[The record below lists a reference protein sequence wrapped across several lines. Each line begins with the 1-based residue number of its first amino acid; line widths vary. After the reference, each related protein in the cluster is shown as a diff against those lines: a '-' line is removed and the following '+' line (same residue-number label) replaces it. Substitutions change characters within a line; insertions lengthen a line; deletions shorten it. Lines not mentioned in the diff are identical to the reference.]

1 MNPYFPHAV
10 AMALVALTLSLGL
23 NRLMLALGPMLGLM
37 DQPDA
42 RRVHVTPVPRA
53 GGLAIWLS
61 FLATFWVGRFFL
73 PAMFDGVLA
82 VRMTAFTAASAV
94 LMVVGFF
101 DDRKGI
107 PALVKL
113 AGQVCA
119 ALVYFVVS
127 REAHG
132 QMFGFSMSP
141 VVEAV
146 VFVGWAVLLINAFNL
161 IDGLDG
167 LCGGLVCIS
176 LLVLTG
182 IELAAGQFS
191 DTLII
196 GMMLAAVVGFLR
208 FNFNPARIFLGD
220 AGSMMLGF
228 FLASAATQAGGRRAV
243 VGSILLPLAI
253 AGVPL
258 LDVLLAVWR
267 RSASNLINQWR
278 GGERVGVFSPD
289 TDHLHHR
296 LLKRG
301 IPQRK
306 VALLMQGLATF
317 FAVIAFA
324 PMLLGGRGLMVAVCG
339 LMLLGLFGLRHL
351 AQVELRQMGSLV
363 RLAVKRR
370 RGPGRLRTW
379 YFLYDLLA
387 LGASAWTAMMVETN
401 LATRGYDHEN
411 VLRFVVAFL
420 ACEVVALHV
429 LRVYRRV
436 WSRSVLG
443 EFMLVMLGLLVGGI
457 TAGAVFQSVN
467 GDIAWSGFRA
477 ALIATSLA
485 SWLVL
490 LPRALPEL
498 LRELAMDSSHRH
510 LTRRRN
516 SGHQLL
522 VYGAGDLGNLF
533 VKYLKTCTPAD
544 FQRFQVSGF
553 LDDSPALKGRTIH
566 GFKILGGLEALGP
579 VCREY
584 SIHGLLIAIHELPE
598 ERKEEIL
605 REAGRLGLAVY
616 IWSVDLKPRRILAGS
631 DTSFAAAPVH
641 AHPGSATQPLEAGK
655 P

>member
-1 MNPYFPHAV
+1 
-10 AMALVALTLSLGL
+10 MAGIALILSLGL
-23 NRLMLALGPMLGLM
+23 NRLMVSLGPKLGLM
-37 DQPDA
+37 DQPDE
-42 RRVHVTPVPRA
+42 RRVHATPVPRA
-53 GGLAIWLS
+53 GGIAIWLS
-61 FLATFWVGRFFL
+61 FLVPVWAGRLFL
-73 PAMFDGVLA
+73 PEMFDGVLGA
-82 VRMTAFTAASAV
+82 RMTAFTAASAV
-94 LMVVGFF
+94 LVAVGFF

-107 PALVKL
+107 PPLVKL
-113 AGQVCA
+113 AGQIAA
-119 ALVYFVVS
+119 ALVYFAIS
-127 REAHG
+127 HDSHS
-132 QMFGFSMSP
+132 QIFGFEMALP
-141 VVEAV
+141 LQAV
-146 VFVGWAVLLINAFNL
+146 VFVGWSVLLINAFNL

-167 LCGGLVCIS
+167 LCGGLVCVS

-182 IELAAGQFS
+182 LEFAEGNFS
-191 DTLII
+191 DALII
-196 GMMLAAVVGFLR
+196 GLMLAAVAGFLR
-208 FNFNPARIFLGD
+208 HNLNPARIFLGD

-243 VGSILLPLAI
+243 IGSILLPLAI

-267 RSASNLINQWR
+267 RSVRSLLSKWL
-278 GGERVGVFSPD
+278 GGGGVGVFSPD
-289 TDHLHHR
+289 TEHLHHR

-301 IPQRK
+301 ISQRK

-324 PMLLGGRGLMVAVCG
+324 PMLLGGRGLAMAVCG
-339 LMLLGLFGLRHL
+339 LMLLGLFGMRHL

-379 YFLYDLLA
+379 YFVYDLLA
-387 LGASAWTAMMVETN
+387 LGGAACGAVMLETN
-401 LATRGYDHEN
+401 FGARGYDREN
-411 VLRFVVAFL
+411 LLRFVVAFV

-443 EFMLVMLGLLVGGI
+443 EFMLVLLGLLVGGI
-457 TAGAVFQSVN
+457 TAAAVFQSATL
-467 GDIAWSGFRA
+467 DIAWSGFRTA
-477 ALIATSLA
+477 ILATFAA

-510 LTRRRN
+510 LTRRKN

-533 VKYLKTCTPAD
+533 VKYLKTCTPPD
-544 FQRFQVSGF
+544 FYRFQVSGF

-566 GFKILGGLEALGP
+566 GFKILGGLDALEP
-579 VCREY
+579 VCREF
-584 SIHGLLIAIHELPE
+584 SIHGLLIAIHELPD
-598 ERKEEIL
+598 ERREAIL
-605 REAGRLGLAVY
+605 REAGRLNLAVY
-616 IWSVDLKPRRILAGS
+616 AWSVDLKPRRILAGP
-631 DTSFAAAPVH
+631 DATFGPAAGPAN
-641 AHPGSATQPLEAGK
+641 QPLTSADPLGAGK
-655 P
+655 S

>member
-1 MNPYFPHAV
+1 
-10 AMALVALTLSLGL
+10 MALIGLALSLGL
-23 NRLMLALGPMLGLM
+23 NRLMLSLGPKLGLM

-42 RRVHVTPVPRA
+42 RRVHTIPVPRA

-61 FLATFWVGRFFL
+61 FLVTVWVGSLLL
-73 PAMFDGVLA
+73 PEMFDGALG

-94 LMVVGFF
+94 LVAVGVF

-107 PALVKL
+107 PPLVKL
-113 AGQVCA
+113 AGQIGA
-119 ALVYFVVS
+119 SLVYFAIS
-127 REAHG
+127 HENQSQILGIDLAL
-132 QMFGFSMSP
+132 P
-141 VVEAV
+141 VQAV
-146 VFVGWAVLLINAFNL
+146 IFVGWSVLLINAFNL

-167 LCGGLVCIS
+167 LCGGLVCVS

-182 IELAAGQFS
+182 LEFAEGHFS
-191 DTLII
+191 DALII
-196 GMMLAAVVGFLR
+196 GLMLAAVVGFLR
-208 FNFNPARIFLGD
+208 HNLNPARIFLGD

-228 FLASAATQAGGRRAV
+228 FLATAATQAGGRRAV

-267 RSASNLINQWR
+267 RSVGNLLSRWR
-278 GGERVGVFSPD
+278 GGGRVGVFAPD
-289 TDHLHHR
+289 TNHLHHR
-296 LLKRG
+296 LLALG
-301 IPQRK
+301 ISQRK
-306 VALLMQGLATF
+306 VAFLMQGLATF
-317 FAVIAFA
+317 FAVLAFA
-324 PMLLGGRGLMVAVCG
+324 PMLLGGRGLVVAVCG

-370 RGPGRLRTW
+370 TGPGRLRTW
-379 YFLYDLLA
+379 YFLYDLMA
-387 LGASAWTAMMVETN
+387 LGVAAWAAMMLETN
-401 LATRGYDHEN
+401 FGMRGHDQEN
-411 VLRFVVAFL
+411 LLRFGVAFV

-443 EFMLVMLGLLVGGI
+443 EFMLVLLGLLVGGL
-457 TAGAVFQSVN
+457 TAVAVFQSST
-467 GDIAWSGFRA
+467 GDLAWSGFRA
-477 ALIATSLA
+477 VILATFAA

-510 LTRRRN
+510 LTRRKN

-533 VKYLKTCTPAD
+533 VKYLKTCTAPD
-544 FQRFQVSGF
+544 FYRFQVSGF

-566 GFKILGGLEALGP
+566 GFKILGGLNALEP

-584 SIHGLLIAIHELPE
+584 SIHGLLIAIHDLPD
-598 ERKEEIL
+598 ERREEIL
-605 REAGRLGLAVY
+605 REATRLGLAVY
-616 IWSVDLKPRRILAGS
+616 AWSVDLKPRRILAGP
-631 DTSFAAAPVH
+631 DTAFAPAA
-641 AHPGSATQPLEAGK
+641 GSVSQPLTGSEPLGAGK
-655 P
+655 S